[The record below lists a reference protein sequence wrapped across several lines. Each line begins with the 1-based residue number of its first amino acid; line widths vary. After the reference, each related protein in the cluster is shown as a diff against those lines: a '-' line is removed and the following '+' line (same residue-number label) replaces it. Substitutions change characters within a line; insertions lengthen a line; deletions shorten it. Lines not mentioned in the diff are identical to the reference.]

1 MGRSGNHG
9 GQGRGRNV
17 KRGQGKQERC
27 HKDSK
32 YSESEQDLCDTM
44 KNTKVDDDDCES
56 GSDHEEISEDD
67 SVGEEG
73 DFAPFPV
80 GMWDLLQC
88 DPKRCSGRKLAR
100 FGLITELK
108 LGQRW
113 PGICL
118 SPQGLFISHQFKSSN
133 NNEWSSLF
141 VR

>member
-1 MGRSGNHG
+1 MGRSNNHG
-9 GQGRGRNV
+9 GQGRGRNT

-32 YSESEQDLCDTM
+32 YSESEHQLCEAM
-44 KNTKVDDDDCES
+44 KNTKVDDSES
-56 GSDHEEISEDD
+56 GSNEEETSEDD
-67 SVGEEG
+67 AGDEEG

-100 FGLITELK
+100 LGLITELK

-118 SPQGLFISHQFKSSN
+118 SPQG
-133 NNEWSSLF
+133 
-141 VR
+141 

>member
-1 MGRSGNHG
+1 MGRSSNHG
-9 GQGRGRNV
+9 GQGRGRNTR
-17 KRGQGKQERC
+17 KGPGKQERC

-32 YSESEQDLCDTM
+32 YSESEQDLCESM
-44 KNTKVDDDDCES
+44 KNTKVDDASGS
-56 GSDHEEISEDD
+56 GSDHEDTSEDD
-67 SVGEEG
+67 SVEG

-100 FGLITELK
+100 LGLITELK

-118 SPQGLFISHQFKSSN
+118 SPQG
-133 NNEWSSLF
+133 
-141 VR
+141 